1 MAKHDVELL
10 AVGAGP
16 SNLALAV
23 ALEELAPAL
32 ARDSVIIERDEVVTW
47 QRGMLLPEALS
58 QVSFLKDLVTLRNP
72 RSKFSFLNY
81 LHATGRLNEFVN
93 MGSFVPYRVE
103 LAGYL
108 RWTAE
113 SLSMVDLQVGREC
126 VDVNPVWTGD
136 TLTGW
141 ETRIADGE
149 TIRSRY
155 LVIGAGR
162 DARIPEPLRG
172 VAKERV
178 IHSTRYLQR
187 IAALRKDLPYR
198 VAVIGAGQSAA
209 ELFSAVQSDLPECKP
224 TMVMRSIG
232 LNTYETSKFT
242 NELFFPSFI
251 DQFYPARPE
260 ARRQMLAEMHH
271 TNYAGLAP
279 GMMDTLYRQVY
290 LDRLSGRSRLRM
302 ITMHDITSARDDGDE
317 VVLELT
323 DWRTGATQ
331 ELRTD
336 LVLLGTGFEPA
347 MPRMVRHVTDAI
359 GITDVTVTRDYR
371 LVIDRPS
378 TAACYLQGVNEAT
391 HGIADSLLSVLA
403 PRANDI
409 LQDLLT
415 HRAAHPD
422 QVPTS
427 TAVLEPEP
435 LVSAHGATI
444 AATHLEQVTT
454 AGAALADPE
463 LADTTLLEP
472 ATNGTAPIP
481 AAS

>member
-1 MAKHDVELL
+1 MANLDVELL
-10 AVGAGP
+10 AIGAGP

-23 ALEELAPAL
+23 ALEELAPGL
-32 ARDSVIIERDEVVTW
+32 ARDSLIIERDEVVSW
-47 QRGMLLPEALS
+47 QRGMLLPEAQS

-81 LHATGRLNEFVN
+81 LHATGRLDQFVN

-108 RWTAE
+108 NWTAE
-113 SLSMVDLQVGREC
+113 SLSVVDLQTGREC
-126 VDVNPVWTGD
+126 VDVSPVWTGD

-141 ETRIADGE
+141 ETRIADGQR
-149 TIRSRY
+149 IRSRY

-172 VAKERV
+172 VAQERV
-178 IHSTRYLQR
+178 VHSTQYLQR

-198 VAVIGAGQSAA
+198 VTVVGAGQSAA
-209 ELFSAVQSDLPECKP
+209 ELFSAVQSDLPECRP

-279 GMMDTLYRQVY
+279 GMMDALYRQIY
-290 LDRLSGRSRLRM
+290 LDRLSGRSRLDM
-302 ITMHDITSARDDGDE
+302 ITMHDITAAHDDGDE

-323 DWRTGATQ
+323 DWRTGATR

-336 LVLLGTGFEPA
+336 LVLLGTGFEPT
-347 MPRMVRHVTDAI
+347 MPRMVRRVTDAI
-359 GITDVTVTRDYR
+359 GLSEVTVTRDYR

-409 LQDLLT
+409 LQDILA
-415 HRAAHPD
+415 HRAAHD
-422 QVPTS
+422 DVVTVTTQ
-427 TAVLEPEP
+427 TARIEAVAVTNGIPRLDVGPVAGGTTAA
-435 LVSAHGATI
+435 LDVAQ
-444 AATHLEQVTT
+444 AATGTT
-454 AGAALADPE
+454 A
-463 LADTTLLEP
+463 
-472 ATNGTAPIP
+472 IP
-481 AAS
+481 AVS

>member
-1 MAKHDVELL
+1 MADHDVELL
-10 AVGAGP
+10 AIGAGP
-16 SNLALAV
+16 SNLALAI
-23 ALEELAPAL
+23 ALEELAPGL
-32 ARDSVIIERDEVVTW
+32 ARNSLIVERDEEVSW

-72 RSKFSFLNY
+72 RSRFSFLNY

-93 MGSFVPYRVE
+93 MGSFVPYRLE

-108 RWTAE
+108 KWTAE
-113 SLSMVDLQVGREC
+113 QLKLVDVRKGREC
-126 VDVNPVWTGD
+126 VAVDPMWTDGV
-136 TLTGW
+136 LTGW
-141 ETRIADGE
+141 ATRTADGA

-162 DARIPEPLRG
+162 DARIPEPLRR
-172 VAKERV
+172 VAQERV
-178 IHSTRYLQR
+178 IHSTQYLQR
-187 IAALRKDLPYR
+187 IANLRKDLPYR
-198 VAVIGAGQSAA
+198 VTVIGAGQSAA
-209 ELFSAVQSDLPECKP
+209 ELFSSVQSDLPECRP

-251 DQFYPARPE
+251 DEFHAARPE
-260 ARRQMLAEMHH
+260 ARTQILAQMHH

-279 GMMDTLYRQVY
+279 GMMDSLYRQVY
-290 LDRLSGRSRLRM
+290 LDRLSGRSRLQM
-302 ITMHDITSARDDGDE
+302 ITMHDLTGARDEGDE

-323 DWRTGATQ
+323 DWRTGAVQ

-336 LVLLGTGFEPA
+336 LVLLGTGFSPE
-347 MPRMVRHVTDAI
+347 MPQMVRHVADAV
-359 GITDVTVTRDYR
+359 GLGDVEVTRDYR
-371 LVIDRPS
+371 LVLDRPS

-409 LQDLLT
+409 LQDILA
-415 HRAAHPD
+415 HRAAHLAPV
-422 QVPTS
+422 Q
-427 TAVLEPEP
+427 AP
-435 LVSAHGATI
+435 LA
-444 AATHLEQVTT
+444 
-454 AGAALADPE
+454 
-463 LADTTLLEP
+463 
-472 ATNGTAPIP
+472 